1 MLLEQIN
8 PITREKEGNKVEER
22 RKAKILQEAKT
33 RINEELSGLKG
44 EILSTSKKEKQK
56 QSPVSLKEMQK
67 NWFKQGENEK
77 SKEINE
83 NKALETWIK
92 GNFLDFQANL
102 EQGSKEN
109 ADLRLERNLGL
120 KINKGIIQLSSYN
133 NSVNFNP
140 KTGQVYVDN
149 RALRQKFLF
158 GTEKEEGKILMNS
171 EYNAK
176 KMKAIFGVMNII
188 NRALQLGST
197 IKKKSADNFAPYHID
212 KSGLFRPGFLEWNDG
227 ALDFNNVFKQRI
239 EIENGF
245 RDTTVLKVSSLKTY
259 AEALGMQDEE
269 LAKILVNYLNAVHKQ
284 RYGQQ
289 TNQARATNGYQI

>member
-1 MLLEQIN
+1 MSLEQFN
-8 PITREKEGNKVEER
+8 QITKKEEGNRREER
-22 RKAKILQEAKT
+22 KQLELLQEAKT
-33 RINEELSGLKG
+33 WTKEKLSSLKA
-44 EILSTSKKEKQK
+44 EILSAPKKEQILNSWNK
-56 QSPVSLKEMQK
+56 KEMQK
-67 NWFKQGENEK
+67 SRTFEQEKTGK

-109 ADLRLERNLGL
+109 TDLRMERNLGL

-140 KTGQVYVDN
+140 KTGQVYVGN
-149 RALRQKFLF
+149 QALPQKFLL
-158 GTEKEEGKILMNS
+158 GKEKEEGKILMNS

-197 IKKKSADNFAPYHID
+197 ISKKSADNFAPYHID
-212 KSGLFRPGFLEWNDG
+212 KSLIRSGGFTWNDG
-227 ALDFNNVFKQRI
+227 DLDFNNIFKQRI

-269 LAKILVNYLNAVHKQ
+269 LAKMLVNYLNSVHKQ

-289 TNQARATNGYQI
+289 TNQARTINGYQI